1 MARLP
6 TAAALTLA
14 LAALAACAHGG
25 EGGAT
30 APPDGAALYRRN
42 CASCHRLKSPSEH
55 DAATWRRAVDRFGA
69 RLTPGERA
77 AIAAHL
83 EAGAAR

>member
-1 MARLP
+1 MARLAIA
-6 TAAALTLA
+6 AAALS

-25 EGGAT
+25 EGGASAT
-30 APPDGAALYRRN
+30 PDGAALYRRS

-55 DAATWRRAVDRFGA
+55 DGSTWRRAVERFGV
-69 RLTPGERA
+69 RLTPAERA
-77 AIAAHL
+77 AVAAYL